1 MLSFSHRY
9 TVLAALLLICGCYHH
24 PYQNRHWQGQPGYSP
39 AQPGPYQTPG
49 QLYVPPSNG
58 TLEAPGTISDGYD
71 PTPDDFSNSNS
82 GEGGSFFPDDDDRVP
97 LPGKG
102 SSGGFND
109 DFPNDI

>member
-1 MLSFSHRY
+1 
-9 TVLAALLLICGCYHH
+9 
-24 PYQNRHWQGQPGYSP
+24 
-39 AQPGPYQTPG
+39 
-49 QLYVPPSNG
+49 
-58 TLEAPGTISDGYD
+58 LEAPGTISDGYD

>member
-1 MLSFSHRY
+1 MLLFSHRY
-9 TVLAALLLICGCYHH
+9 VVLAALLLICGCYHH
-24 PYQNRHWQGQPGYSP
+24 PYQNRHWQGQPGYPP
-39 AQPGPYQTPG
+39 AQHGPYQTPG
-49 QLYVPPSNG
+49 QQYVPPSNG
-58 TLEAPGTISDGYD
+58 ILEAPGTITDDYD

-82 GEGGSFFPDDDDRVP
+82 GGDGSFFSEDDDRVP

>member
-1 MLSFSHRY
+1 
-9 TVLAALLLICGCYHH
+9 
-24 PYQNRHWQGQPGYSP
+24 
-39 AQPGPYQTPG
+39 
-49 QLYVPPSNG
+49 
-58 TLEAPGTISDGYD
+58 LEAPGTVSDGYD

-82 GEGGSFFPDDDDRVP
+82 GEDGSFFPDDDDRVP